1 MALRMRRQFP
11 HHHRRRTPTRNGL
24 LAVASVAALLALP
37 ATAQAGSAFQSVLK
51 AYTQGQG
58 RINPCQFSAAE
69 LQSARSQIPGD
80 IAQYAPDFG
89 SALDAALA
97 ARARGACST
106 SHTSTSQSSTSSPS
120 GGSGAPPSSSASVP
134 GAANAAGGAQGVP
147 LTPAPP
153 TGPVLHVGADRG
165 LSPVPLRPARAA
177 AAPAPVV
184 LLGVIGLVAAAIAL
198 SGLLIGGT
206 GVGTRRLGRLRHAF
220 SEAGFR
226 VGSTW
231 AEFGDW
237 VRLGR

>member
-11 HHHRRRTPTRNGL
+11 HHHRRRKPTRNGL

-147 LTPAPP
+147 RPRPVRSCMSGPIVACPP
-153 TGPVLHVGADRG
+153 FPYD
-165 LSPVPLRPARAA
+165 PPARRQR
-177 AAPAPVV
+177 PRRSSC
-184 LLGVIGLVAAAIAL
+184 LAL
-198 SGLLIGGT
+198 SGSWP
-206 GVGTRRLGRLRHAF
+206 RP
-220 SEAGFR
+220 SP
-226 VGSTW
+226 
-231 AEFGDW
+231 
-237 VRLGR
+237 